1 MPIQETS
8 PQQQH
13 RFLQETLSFIRRRGV
28 FNAGDRVLL
37 AASGGLDS
45 TILVHVMARV
55 ARLLQ
60 IEVAVAHV
68 DHGTRGEA
76 SEREGIWVKVLAE
89 RLHLEAFSLGVAGSA
104 NSSQDELRSLRIEAL
119 ENLARKQGFTSI
131 ATAHH
136 ADDNAETFLMR
147 AISGTGQFGL
157 AGIRPAEGKY
167 RRPLLWATRVD
178 LETYAREHRLAWVE
192 DPSNA
197 RTEYLRNK
205 VRINVL
211 PEMEKARQGAIRN
224 LARAAERLEE
234 EESAWDTWL
243 AGQMEGPKDT
253 LSQAWLERWPQP
265 MRRRVL
271 RFWLKRLEV
280 SPTPQLLD
288 ALLKGEELIHPAGS
302 FIRRADMLVFN
313 REHDFGSLW
322 QDPMAVDVGKRISL
336 NPSMAWSFLPSAPL
350 KQSQI
355 ALNMMMSFK
364 SPSQRSPA
372 GTLRLAWDRL
382 PWPLALRSS
391 SSAAELVQVQGV
403 LKSYGIPKP
412 YWKAWPL
419 LVSQDRPD
427 IVVGV
432 VGLKVFD
439 GFEAKG
445 GERCVSIEHFY
456 EDSLNRSYE

>member
-1 MPIQETS
+1 MPIQES
-8 PQQQH
+8 SSQQH
-13 RFLQETLSFIRRRGV
+13 RFLQETLAFIRRRGV
-28 FNAGDRVLL
+28 CQAGDRVLL
-37 AASGGLDS
+37 AVSGGLDS

-60 IEVAVAHV
+60 IEIAVAHV

-89 RLHLEAFSLGVAGSA
+89 RLHLEAFPLSVAGSA
-104 NSSQDELRSLRIEAL
+104 NSSQDELRTLRMEAL
-119 ENLARKQGFTSI
+119 ETLARKQGFNAI

-136 ADDNAETFLMR
+136 ADDNAETFVMR

-157 AGIRPAEGKY
+157 AGIRPADGLY
-167 RRPLLWATRVD
+167 RRPLLWATRGE
-178 LETYAREHRLAWVE
+178 LEAYAREHRLAWVE

-197 RTEYLRNK
+197 RTAYLRNK

-211 PEMEKARQGAIRN
+211 PELEKARQGAVRN

-234 EESAWDTWL
+234 EETAWDVWL
-243 AGQMEGPKDT
+243 ETQMDGPRET

-271 RFWLKRLEV
+271 RFWLKRLDV
-280 SPTPQLLD
+280 SATPQLLD
-288 ALLKGEELIHPAGS
+288 ALLRGEELIHPAGS
-302 FIRRADMLVFN
+302 FIRRSDMLVFN
-313 REHDFGSLW
+313 RENDFGSAW
-322 QDPMAVDVGKRISL
+322 QEPLSIDVGKRVSL
-336 NPSMAWSFLPSAPL
+336 AASMAWSFLPSAPL

-355 ALNMMMSFK
+355 ALSMLMSFK
-364 SPSQRSPA
+364 SPSQRLQT

-382 PWPLALRSS
+382 PWPLALRMPKST
-391 SSAAELVQVQGV
+391 EMPQVQDV

-419 LVSQDRPD
+419 LVSQERSD
-427 IVVGV
+427 VVIGV
-432 VGLKVFD
+432 VGLKIFE

-445 GERCVSIEHFY
+445 SERCVSIEHFY
-456 EDSLNRSYE
+456 EDSLNRTYE